1 MASFFFMITYWLSA
15 LSSGHCTSLMP
26 MPQPLPWQWPLMLDP
41 SRLAWLPSENLKGY
55 PLSFFCPSAFSSQ
68 TFSTQGFSRAL
79 GDKSGP
85 CLRETSLGTASH
97 PVLCLSVRTFS
108 LSRRRA
114 GSSASSSVEMHTA
127 RLLKFRSLSCLHQ
140 NLILHVACGG
150 LSKRGLCYLCLFTH
164 ACLYHVICLFLIVC
178 YSFCVSL
185 CFWLS
190 NGSDYLI
197 QVMA

>member
-15 LSSGHCTSLMP
+15 LSSGHCTSLRP

-41 SRLAWLPSENLKGY
+41 SCLAWLPSENLKGY

-114 GSSASSSVEMHTA
+114 GSSASSSVEIHTA
-127 RLLKFRSLSCLHQ
+127 RLFGSF
-140 NLILHVACGG
+140 G
-150 LSKRGLCYLCLFTH
+150 LWVVCIRTWYCMLLVVDCQREVSVTYAFLLMH
-164 ACLYHVICLFLIVC
+164 ACIMSSVCFSLYVIPFVCL
-178 YSFCVSL
+178 CVS
-185 CFWLS
+185 
-190 NGSDYLI
+190 DYPMEVI
-197 QVMA
+197 T